1 MKTSDSER
9 QQVVQ
14 RLVQLVAAS
23 ENKWHR
29 VTTNGYLG

>member
-14 RLVQLVAAS
+14 RLVQLVTAS
-23 ENKWHR
+23 ENEWHR